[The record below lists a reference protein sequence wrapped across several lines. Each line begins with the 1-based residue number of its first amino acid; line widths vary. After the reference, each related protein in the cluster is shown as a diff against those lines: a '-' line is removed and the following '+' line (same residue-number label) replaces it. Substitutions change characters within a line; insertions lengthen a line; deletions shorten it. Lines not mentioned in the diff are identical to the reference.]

1 MSTYCFIFA
10 RGGSKGLAHKNIRNF
25 CNKPL
30 IAHTIEFAKKLD
42 LFKEIIVST
51 DSQEIAD
58 IAKNYGALVPF
69 LRPLNLA
76 SDTAPERL
84 AWRHAIEYVK
94 KIDKD
99 FDVFISLPCTAPLR
113 TFETVKKCLDMQK
126 ANKDS
131 LIITCTKAHNNPYFN
146 MVKLDDNNVATLLN
160 KSTVTR
166 RQDAP
171 VAYNMTTIAYVCDP
185 KLVLDYD
192 HIFDTK
198 VIGVE
203 AADYESIDIDNL
215 LDFKIAEFLYKELS
229 DGRLY
234 K

>member
-10 RGGSKGLAHKNIRNF
+10 RGGSKGLVHKNIRNF

-30 IAHTIEFAKKLD
+30 IAHTIEFAKKLGI
-42 LFKEIIVST
+42 FKDIIVST
-51 DSQEIAD
+51 DSKEIAA
-58 IAKNYGALVPF
+58 IAKNYGASVPF
-69 LRPLNLA
+69 LRPDYLA

-99 FDVFISLPCTAPLR
+99 FDVFVSLPCTAPLR
-113 TFETVKKCLDMQK
+113 SIDTVKKCLDMQK
-126 ANKDS
+126 EHPDS

-146 MVKLDDNNVATLLN
+146 MVKLDSNNEATLLN
-160 KSTVTR
+160 KSHITR

-171 VAYNMTTIAYVCDP
+171 VAYNMTTIAYVCHP
-185 KLVLDYD
+185 QLVLDYD
-192 HIFDTK
+192 HIFDSK

-203 AADYESIDIDNL
+203 ALEYESIDIDNL
-215 LDFKIAEFLYKELS
+215 LDFKIAEFLYKELL
-229 DGRLY
+229 DGKLY

>member
-10 RGGSKGLAHKNIRNF
+10 RGGSKGLPHKNIRDF

-30 IAHTIEFAKKLD
+30 IAHTIDFAKKMGT
-42 LFKEIIVST
+42 FKDIIVST
-51 DSQEIAD
+51 DSQD
-58 IAKNYGALVPF
+58 IANIAKEYGASVPF
-69 LRPLNLA
+69 LRPQNLA

-99 FDVFISLPCTAPLR
+99 FDVFVSLPCTAPLR
-113 TFETVKKCLDMQK
+113 RIDTVKKCLEMQK
-126 ANKDS
+126 AHKDS

-146 MVKLDDNNVATLLN
+146 MVKLDSNNEATLLN
-160 KSTVTR
+160 KSNVTR

-185 KLVLDYD
+185 KLIEKYE
-192 HIFDTK
+192 HIFDSK
-198 VIGVE
+198 VIGIE
-203 AADYESIDIDNL
+203 AKNFESIDIDNI
-215 LDFKIAEFLYKELS
+215 LDFKIAEFLYKEL
-229 DGRLY
+229 DNGKLY
-234 K
+234 E